1 MQTDTDAVLDAIDE
15 LAERWTAERSERL
28 ARRHLERADFD
39 ALIETGYL
47 RLIVPAEHGGLWT
60 SLAETGPVIVDAV
73 GRLAR
78 GDHSVA
84 LVASMHPAVMIAW
97 TAADEAPDDDA
108 DAWAAQRERVFA
120 SALDGHLWGTI
131 TSEPGSGGDV
141 MRTKAIARP
150 TDDGG
155 FTLHGAKHFGSGS
168 GMSSFMIT
176 TARIEALDLPLPF
189 FIDLRDNPWDGTAGV
204 EVTRP
209 WDGMGMKATQSHAA
223 MLDGVGGEVFAWP
236 GALSVAGPTMNAL
249 GLSMFC
255 SVVAAVVDQAMAET
269 DRRLGGRDL
278 RPYED
283 VTWTQAQVG
292 HWILTQA
299 MKGLVDEL
307 ATSPPAQV
315 AVSAVKAKTGMADLA
330 ETVLRDASRAVGG
343 GAFSASSPYASWFE
357 DVRALGYLRP
367 PWALAFDQLSAARQ
381 PD

>member
-1 MQTDTDAVLDAIDE
+1 MNEAAAVLDAVDD
-15 LAERWTAERSERL
+15 LAADWAGERTERL
-28 ARRHLERADFD
+28 ARQHLERADFD
-39 ALIETGYL
+39 ALIDTGYL
-47 RLIVPAEHGGLWT
+47 RLMVPVDHGGLWT

-97 TAADEAPDDDA
+97 TAIA
-108 DAWAAQRERVFA
+108 DAPEEQAAAWAEQRARVFA
-120 SALDGHLWGTI
+120 SATDGHMWGTI

-155 FTLHGAKHFGSGS
+155 YTLHGAKHFGSGS

-176 TARIEALDLPLPF
+176 TARVEALDLVLPF
-189 FIDLRDNPWDGTAGV
+189 FIDLRDNPWDGTAGI
-204 EVTRP
+204 EITRP

-223 MLDGVGGEVFAWP
+223 MLDGIRGEVFAWP
-236 GALSVAGPTMNAL
+236 GALSAVGPTLNAL
-249 GLSMFC
+249 GLTMFC
-255 SVVAAVVDQAMAET
+255 AVVATVVDQAMAET
-269 DRRLGGRDL
+269 DRRLTGREL

-283 VTWTQAQVG
+283 VTWTEAQVG
-292 HWILTQA
+292 HWMLTQA
-299 MKGLVDEL
+299 LKGLVDEL
-307 ATSPPAQV
+307 ATKPPTEV
-315 AVSAVKAKTGMADLA
+315 AVSAIKAKTGMADLA
-330 ETVLRDASRAVGG
+330 ETVLRNASRAVGG
-343 GAFSASSPYASWFE
+343 GAFAASSPYASWFE

-381 PD
+381 AD